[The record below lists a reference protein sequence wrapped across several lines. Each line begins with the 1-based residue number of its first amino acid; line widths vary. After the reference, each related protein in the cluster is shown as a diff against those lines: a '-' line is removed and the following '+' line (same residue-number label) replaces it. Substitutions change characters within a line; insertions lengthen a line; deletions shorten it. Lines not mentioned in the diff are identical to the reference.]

1 AGRGGRGVRAARL
14 AGCSAA
20 LLAAAAIAA
29 CGSSSHV
36 SPASS
41 RSHTSQTTLLPGT
54 GRPQVTIGDKN
65 FTEQFLLGE
74 LYYEALKAQGFSV
87 LLNRNIGPTEVTM
100 QALQSGRLAMYP
112 EYLDTWNSAVAGDP
126 RSYRTLRSAYRAGQR
141 YAATN
146 QLELLQP
153 TPFSDTDAIGVTLDY
168 AVQNGL

>member
-41 RSHTSQTTLLPGT
+41 RSHTSQTTVLPGT

-65 FTEQFLLGE
+65 FTEQFVLGE

-87 LLNRNIGPTEVTM
+87 ALNRNIGPSEVTL
-100 QALQSGRLAMYP
+100 QALESGRLGMYP
-112 EYLDTWNSAVAGDP
+112 EYIDTWNSAIAGDQ
-126 RSYRTLRSAYRAGQR
+126 RSFHTLRSAYTAGQQ
-141 YAATN
+141 YALAHG
-146 QLELLQP
+146 LRLLAP
-153 TPFSDTDAIGVTLDY
+153 TP
-168 AVQNGL
+168 